1 MEFTG
6 ILNKRHNA
14 RHTFKCRAIF
24 LCPSFVYILNNRLLY
39 GKIGRIEYETEG
51 VKATFLS
58 ALVKRE
64 TGENPV
70 RTRHR
75 I

>member
-1 MEFTG
+1 VFFY
-6 ILNKRHNA
+6 A
-14 RHTFKCRAIF
+14 F
-24 LCPSFVYILNNRLLY
+24 LWAFLLNNGLLY